1 MIGGGESMRDIHEAS
16 NLNSEAFEF
25 TLIESIFALNKIFS
39 AINQVFIDRLET
51 LKDAKIFINIST
63 LDGLEMLTDLEN
75 IVLPHFLTK
84 SNIVFNF
91 DRRSI
96 TRTFK
101 KIKSS
106 NFEYIDF
113 EDEINPIIYEKII
126 YLNNINYLT
135 SISGGVSIDS
145 VKKILDED
153 VLVNYIKTGLFTLP
167 YTLNK
172 KRDLIKE
179 IKSYQIIEAKILRL
193 MKDSLFNRF
202 DYIDKRQMHMVNY
215 LL

>member
-1 MIGGGESMRDIHEAS
+1 
-16 NLNSEAFEF
+16 
-25 TLIESIFALNKIFS
+25 
-39 AINQVFIDRLET
+39 
-51 LKDAKIFINIST
+51 
-63 LDGLEMLTDLEN
+63 MLTDLEN